1 MIYTID
7 FEHIFFDRYNLT
19 EEEKQNEAMKIL
31 AGVFKTA
38 EIKDLTIEINA
49 EDAYEEKEAASKL
62 LMLKK
67 EFFLILKPY
76 EEPSGEEEK
85 PDLKDE
91 MEKYI
96 RTRYLYE
103 EFCPDKLCERFNI
116 SRKAADNF
124 FKRSFSESV
133 SEYIKRV
140 RVEKATEL
148 IKTGEKMEEVA
159 YLCGFGSIKT
169 MQRAFKSLTGKTP
182 GEYRAP
188 LLDSKGTK

>member
-1 MIYTID
+1 MKFKVDY
-7 FEHIFFDRYNLT
+7 EHIFFDRYTLT
-19 EEEKQNEAMKIL
+19 EEEKHNETVKIL

-49 EDAYEEKEAASKL
+49 DDAYEEREVNSKL
-62 LMLKK
+62 WMLKR

-76 EEPSGEEEK
+76 EEPCGVK
-85 PDLKDE
+85 PAVDMKEE

-96 RTRYLYE
+96 RSNYLYE
-103 EFCPDKLCERFNI
+103 DFCPDKLCERFNI

-124 FKRSFSESV
+124 FMKQFSKSV
-133 SEYIKRV
+133 SEYIKTV

-148 IKTGEKMEEVA
+148 IKMGEKMEEVA
-159 YLCGFGSIKT
+159 SLCGFGSIKT